1 VLLKFSHSFFYVS
14 NMKVNLDQLSYDPDN
29 SLSEE
34 VVKRFIVPVGGT
46 GRNLTMN
53 NWIMSCGLS
62 VELLEQHNLIVVRK
76 NEKDVVP

>member
-1 VLLKFSHSFFYVS
+1 
-14 NMKVNLDQLSYDPDN
+14 MKVNLDQLSDDPDN
-29 SLSEE
+29 LLSEE

-46 GRNLTMN
+46 ERNLTMN
-53 NWIMSCGLS
+53 NWIMSRGLS